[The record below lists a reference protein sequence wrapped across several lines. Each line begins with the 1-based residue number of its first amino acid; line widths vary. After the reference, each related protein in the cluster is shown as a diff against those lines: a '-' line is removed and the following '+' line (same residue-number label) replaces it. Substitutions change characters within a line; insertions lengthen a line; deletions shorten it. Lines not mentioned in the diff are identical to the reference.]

1 MWTASY
7 EHMNFQGM
15 WGGGG
20 GVGAKISSAL
30 PSLNSFSKVCQNKI
44 EPLLPSYIPISLPAK
59 SSCNVSAYQNKYW

>member
-7 EHMNFQGM
+7 EHTNFQEG
-15 WGGGG
+15 
-20 GVGAKISSAL
+20 GAKISSAL

-59 SSCNVSAYQNKYW
+59 SSCNVSAYENKYW